1 MLHGSH
7 HPKALSRIESDK
19 QPSKIAQKN
28 TVMTNVSMT
37 VASPAFPDG
46 FNTYL

>member
-1 MLHGSH
+1 MLTVVITQRRCH
-7 HPKALSRIESDK
+7 ASRVISS
-19 QPSKIAQKN
+19 PARIAQKN